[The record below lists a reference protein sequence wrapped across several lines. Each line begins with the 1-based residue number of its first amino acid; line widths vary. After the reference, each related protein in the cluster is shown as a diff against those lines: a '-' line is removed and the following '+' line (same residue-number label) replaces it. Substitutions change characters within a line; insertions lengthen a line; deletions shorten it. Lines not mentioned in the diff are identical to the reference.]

1 MTVTELELRETLAAV
16 LNRPT
21 REIAGDANLVLLG
34 ISSLEIMRLV
44 SRWRRQKLPVSFEAL
59 VTEPTL
65 DQWLAHLNAAA

>member
-1 MTVTELELRETLAAV
+1 MTITELELRETVATV
-16 LNRPT
+16 LNRPAE
-21 REIAGDANLVLLG
+21 EIPGDANLVLLG

-65 DQWLAHLNAAA
+65 NQWLAHLNAS

>member
-1 MTVTELELRETLAAV
+1 MITESELRDTLATV
-16 LNRPT
+16 LNRPAE
-21 REIAGDANLVLLG
+21 EIPGDANLVLLG

-65 DQWLAHLNAAA
+65 DQWLAHLNAS

>member
-1 MTVTELELRETLAAV
+1 MNVTELQLRETLATV

-21 REIAGDANLVLLG
+21 EEIAGDANLVLLG

-44 SRWRRQKLPVSFEAL
+44 SRWRRQKLPVSFETL

-65 DQWLAHLNAAA
+65 DSWLAHLNAA